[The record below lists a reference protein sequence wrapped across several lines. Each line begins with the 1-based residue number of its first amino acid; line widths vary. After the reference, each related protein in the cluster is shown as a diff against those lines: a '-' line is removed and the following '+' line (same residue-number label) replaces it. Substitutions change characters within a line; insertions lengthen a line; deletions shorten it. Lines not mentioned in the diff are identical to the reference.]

1 MNDRLDYKGSGSAR
15 AYANDVIAHSAT
27 PSIEN
32 ARKMATMRSS
42 LKSAYNELLT
52 LDNDITKL
60 GNQLLRADIST
71 KNNAKAAALDS
82 KYKNIR
88 ATAMSKYSQW
98 KTKYA
103 AFKTLLNE
111 YKRLNPSGSGITDY
125 DRYIKM
131 SFGENDILMFVFE
144 NEIPIRIAYHQVW
157 KEDAEN
163 FSYEILAEVYSE
175 LLRTDIGKGWL
186 KELDQICEIIE
197 ENSHIFEKLLK
208 KEGI

>member
-1 MNDRLDYKGSGSAR
+1 MNDWLDYKGSGSAR
-15 AYANDVIAHSAT
+15 AYVNDVIAHSAA

-32 ARKMATMRSS
+32 ARKMASMRSS

-60 GNQLLRADIST
+60 GNQLPRYDNITTS
-71 KNNAKAAALDS
+71 NNAKAAAVDS

-111 YKRLNPSGSGITDY
+111 YKRLNPSGSGMTDY
-125 DRYIKM
+125 DRYIKDSEELGAP
-131 SFGENDILMFVFE
+131 SFISDAAYRALFE
-144 NEIPIRIAYHQVW
+144 N
-157 KEDAEN
+157 K
-163 FSYEILAEVYSE
+163 
-175 LLRTDIGKGWL
+175 
-186 KELDQICEIIE
+186 
-197 ENSHIFEKLLK
+197 
-208 KEGI
+208 

>member
-1 MNDRLDYKGSGSAR
+1 MNDWLNYKGSGSSR
-15 AYANDVIAHSAT
+15 AYANDVTAHSAT

-32 ARKMATMRSS
+32 TRKMASMRSS

-60 GNQLLRADIST
+60 GNQLYTSNNIST

-111 YKRLNPSGSGITDY
+111 YKRLNPSGSGMTDY
-125 DRYIKM
+125 NRYIEDSEELGAP
-131 SFGENDILMFVFE
+131 SFISDAAYKALFE
-144 NEIPIRIAYHQVW
+144 RQ
-157 KEDAEN
+157 
-163 FSYEILAEVYSE
+163 
-175 LLRTDIGKGWL
+175 
-186 KELDQICEIIE
+186 
-197 ENSHIFEKLLK
+197 
-208 KEGI
+208 

>member
-1 MNDRLDYKGSGSAR
+1 MNDWLDYKGSGSVR
-15 AYANDVIAHSAT
+15 AYANGVIAHSAAS
-27 PSIEN
+27 SIEN
-32 ARKMATMRSS
+32 ARKMASMRSS

-60 GNQLLRADIST
+60 GNQLYTSNNIST

-111 YKRLNPSGSGITDY
+111 YKRLNPSGSGMTDY
-125 DRYIKM
+125 NRYIEDSEELGAP
-131 SFGENDILMFVFE
+131 SFISDAAYRALFE
-144 NEIPIRIAYHQVW
+144 N
-157 KEDAEN
+157 K
-163 FSYEILAEVYSE
+163 
-175 LLRTDIGKGWL
+175 
-186 KELDQICEIIE
+186 
-197 ENSHIFEKLLK
+197 
-208 KEGI
+208 

>member
-1 MNDRLDYKGSGSAR
+1 MNDWLEYKGSGSAR

-32 ARKMATMRSS
+32 ARKMASMRSS

-60 GNQLLRADIST
+60 GNQLYTSNNIST

-111 YKRLNPSGSGITDY
+111 YKRLNPSGSGMTDY
-125 DRYIKM
+125 NRYIEDSEELGAP
-131 SFGENDILMFVFE
+131 SFISDAAYKALFE
-144 NEIPIRIAYHQVW
+144 RQ
-157 KEDAEN
+157 
-163 FSYEILAEVYSE
+163 
-175 LLRTDIGKGWL
+175 
-186 KELDQICEIIE
+186 
-197 ENSHIFEKLLK
+197 
-208 KEGI
+208 

>member
-1 MNDRLDYKGSGSAR
+1 MNDWLDYKGSGSAR

-32 ARKMATMRSS
+32 ARKLASMRSS

-60 GNQLLRADIST
+60 GNQLYTSNTNIST

-111 YKRLNPSGSGITDY
+111 YKRLNPSGSGMTDY
-125 DRYIKM
+125 NRYIEDSEELGAPSYISDAAYKA
-131 SFGENDILMFVFE
+131 LFE
-144 NEIPIRIAYHQVW
+144 N
-157 KEDAEN
+157 K
-163 FSYEILAEVYSE
+163 
-175 LLRTDIGKGWL
+175 
-186 KELDQICEIIE
+186 
-197 ENSHIFEKLLK
+197 
-208 KEGI
+208 

>member
-1 MNDRLDYKGSGSAR
+1 MNDWLDYKGSGSAR

-32 ARKMATMRSS
+32 ARKMATIRSS
-42 LKSAYNELLT
+42 LKSAYNELMT

-60 GNQLLRADIST
+60 GNQLSRSDIST
-71 KNNAKAAALDS
+71 SNNAKAAALDS

-111 YKRLNPSGSGITDY
+111 YKRLNPSGSGMTDY
-125 DRYIKM
+125 DRYIKDSEELGAP
-131 SFGENDILMFVFE
+131 SFISDAAYRALFE
-144 NEIPIRIAYHQVW
+144 N
-157 KEDAEN
+157 K
-163 FSYEILAEVYSE
+163 
-175 LLRTDIGKGWL
+175 
-186 KELDQICEIIE
+186 
-197 ENSHIFEKLLK
+197 
-208 KEGI
+208 

>member
-1 MNDRLDYKGSGSAR
+1 MNDWLDYKGSGSAR
-15 AYANDVIAHSAT
+15 AYANDVIAHSAA

-32 ARKMATMRSS
+32 AREMATIRSS

-60 GNQLLRADIST
+60 GNQLSRSDIST
-71 KNNAKAAALDS
+71 SNNAKAAALDS

-111 YKRLNPSGSGITDY
+111 YKQLKPADTNMTNYNSYVRDSDDEGVPGNISDAAYKAL
-125 DRYIKM
+125 
-131 SFGENDILMFVFE
+131 FE
-144 NEIPIRIAYHQVW
+144 N
-157 KEDAEN
+157 K
-163 FSYEILAEVYSE
+163 
-175 LLRTDIGKGWL
+175 
-186 KELDQICEIIE
+186 
-197 ENSHIFEKLLK
+197 
-208 KEGI
+208 

>member
-1 MNDRLDYKGSGSAR
+1 MNDWLNYKGSGSAR
-15 AYANDVIAHSAT
+15 AYANDVIAHSAA

-32 ARKMATMRSS
+32 ARKMASMRSS

-60 GNQLLRADIST
+60 GNQLYTSNNIST

-111 YKRLNPSGSGITDY
+111 YKQLNPSGTGMTDY
-125 DRYIKM
+125 YRYVKDSDEQGAPGFI
-131 SFGENDILMFVFE
+131 SSAAYETLFE
-144 NEIPIRIAYHQVW
+144 N
-157 KEDAEN
+157 K
-163 FSYEILAEVYSE
+163 
-175 LLRTDIGKGWL
+175 
-186 KELDQICEIIE
+186 
-197 ENSHIFEKLLK
+197 
-208 KEGI
+208 

>member
-1 MNDRLDYKGSGSAR
+1 MNDWLDYKGSGSAR

-60 GNQLLRADIST
+60 GNQLPRYDNITTS
-71 KNNAKAAALDS
+71 NNAKAAAVDS

-111 YKRLNPSGSGITDY
+111 YKRLNPSGSGMTDY
-125 DRYIKM
+125 NRYIEDSEELGAP
-131 SFGENDILMFVFE
+131 SFISDAAYKALFE
-144 NEIPIRIAYHQVW
+144 S
-157 KEDAEN
+157 K
-163 FSYEILAEVYSE
+163 
-175 LLRTDIGKGWL
+175 
-186 KELDQICEIIE
+186 
-197 ENSHIFEKLLK
+197 
-208 KEGI
+208 

>member
-1 MNDRLDYKGSGSAR
+1 MNDWLDYKGSGSAR

-32 ARKMATMRSS
+32 ARKMATIRSS
-42 LKSAYNELLT
+42 LKSAYNELMT

-60 GNQLLRADIST
+60 GNQLSRSDIST
-71 KNNAKAAALDS
+71 SNNAKAAALDS

-111 YKRLNPSGSGITDY
+111 YKRLKPADPNMTDY
-125 DRYIKM
+125 NLYVRDSDDEGVPGNISDAAYKA
-131 SFGENDILMFVFE
+131 LFE
-144 NEIPIRIAYHQVW
+144 NE
-157 KEDAEN
+157 
-163 FSYEILAEVYSE
+163 
-175 LLRTDIGKGWL
+175 
-186 KELDQICEIIE
+186 
-197 ENSHIFEKLLK
+197 
-208 KEGI
+208 